1 MRKKVKEL
9 KVSGGKAL
17 SKVGSSHHWLCQ
29 MNKDCQVHAQA
40 SEADYLGTATTT
52 TDVLSDVVCS

>member
-17 SKVGSSHHWLCQ
+17 SKVGSSHYWLCQ
-29 MNKDCQVHAQA
+29 MSKDCEVH
-40 SEADYLGTATTT
+40 L
-52 TDVLSDVVCS
+52 